1 MVNYRR
7 ADVPGAT
14 YFFTVTLRDRRS
26 RLLIDQIAALR
37 EALQTT
43 KRSRPFRID
52 AMAVLPD
59 HVHASW
65 TLPPDDHDYSGRW
78 RAIKAGFTRAVRAR
92 GVSVH
97 RKRRGEYDVWQG
109 RFWEHLIRDGTD
121 FTRHV
126 DYIHF
131 NPVQHGL
138 AQRPVDWPW
147 SSLHRYIRQGIVT
160 PDWAVGV
167 EEGQFGE

>member
-7 ADVPGAT
+7 ATVPGAT

-43 KRSRPFRID
+43 KRSQPFRID

-59 HVHASW
+59 HVHAIW

-78 RAIKAGFTRAVRAR
+78 RAIKAGFTGAVRAR
-92 GVSVH
+92 GVSV
-97 RKRRGEYDVWQG
+97 RRNRRGEYDVWQR

-131 NPVQHGL
+131 NPVKHGL

-147 SSLHRYIRQGIVT
+147 SSLHRYIRQGIV
-160 PDWAVGV
+160 PPNWAVGV
-167 EEGQFGE
+167 DEGQFGE